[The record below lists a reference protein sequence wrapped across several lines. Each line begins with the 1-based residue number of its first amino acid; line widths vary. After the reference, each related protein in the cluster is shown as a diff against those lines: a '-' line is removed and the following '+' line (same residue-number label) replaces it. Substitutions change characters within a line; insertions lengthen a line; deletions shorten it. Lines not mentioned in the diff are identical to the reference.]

1 MTIRSFFPA
10 IMALLFSA
18 YKLTAQTVAVTSGWQ
33 LQDAAKV
40 PQSGETVA
48 QQGFS
53 TNGWYAAIVPGT
65 VLTTLVHNN
74 VYPEP
79 LYGENNRPDKI
90 PDTLCR
96 TNWWYRT
103 QMSIPPS
110 YRDKKI
116 WLHFN
121 GINYTAQVWVNGK
134 NIGEIQ
140 GAFARGIFDITSVV
154 KPGETA
160 TLAVLISPQPN
171 PGVPHEHTIAQGM
184 GKNGGITAMDGP
196 TFLCSMGWD
205 WIPAIRDRNSGI
217 WQSVFLTATGAVRIK
232 DPLVT
237 TDLPLPSLN
246 TADVSIAATLENV
259 TDQPQQGTLQASFGD
274 ITVQQH
280 VQLSPHSQQRITI
293 DPATQPALR
302 VKQPKLWWPNGYGPQ
317 NLYSLQLQFT
327 ANGKISDTQQLSF
340 GIREISYTTPASTD
354 LTISVNGVKVFCK
367 GGNWGMDE
375 AMKRI
380 PAARLETQIRM
391 HQQAHYNIIR
401 NWVGQSTS
409 EDLYALCDKYGLM
422 VWDEFFQPNPSD
434 GPNPA
439 DIHLYLANVR
449 EKILRFRNHPSII
462 LWCARNEGNPPAAI
476 EDSLQLLIKELE
488 PKRLYQ
494 SSSTSGRG
502 VHSGGPYYTRKPGEY
517 YVFTESFKTEI
528 GSFSIPTLESIQG
541 MMPQKDWEVIND
553 DWAEHDMATKYY
565 RNMIGKRFGEVANLA
580 DFVRK
585 SQLANYESFRAMYE
599 GRNAKMFHPSTG
611 VITWMSNPAQPS
623 FVWQLYHHDLEPNAA
638 LFAVQKACEPV
649 HVQFNEKEGN
659 VQVINNGPATIKN
672 ASVQLSVY
680 NLDGSTALE
689 KKYTVT
695 AAPAVATDLE
705 AVPWPAKLSAV
716 HFVKLTLTDA
726 QGNTRSDNF
735 YWNTLPLGADQ
746 LSDLEKLPPVTLTA
760 TIKRR
765 RVKDTC
771 LLEVTLHNPT
781 THIALMT
788 HLQLHRQGSDDRV
801 LPVFYSDN
809 YVSLVPNETK
819 TIIIEASETALQ
831 GKIPLVKVDGFNVY
845 LKPHSG
851 PDAAI
856 SLNENAQVSHWPVT
870 HLPRPEN
877 STPTK

>member
-280 VQLSPHSQQRITI
+280 VQLSPHSQQR
-293 DPATQPALR
+293 D
-302 VKQPKLWWPNGYGPQ
+302 
-317 NLYSLQLQFT
+317 
-327 ANGKISDTQQLSF
+327 
-340 GIREISYTTPASTD
+340 
-354 LTISVNGVKVFCK
+354 
-367 GGNWGMDE
+367 
-375 AMKRI
+375 
-380 PAARLETQIRM
+380 
-391 HQQAHYNIIR
+391 
-401 NWVGQSTS
+401 
-409 EDLYALCDKYGLM
+409 
-422 VWDEFFQPNPSD
+422 
-434 GPNPA
+434 
-439 DIHLYLANVR
+439 
-449 EKILRFRNHPSII
+449 
-462 LWCARNEGNPPAAI
+462 
-476 EDSLQLLIKELE
+476 
-488 PKRLYQ
+488 
-494 SSSTSGRG
+494 
-502 VHSGGPYYTRKPGEY
+502 
-517 YVFTESFKTEI
+517 
-528 GSFSIPTLESIQG
+528 
-541 MMPQKDWEVIND
+541 
-553 DWAEHDMATKYY
+553 
-565 RNMIGKRFGEVANLA
+565 
-580 DFVRK
+580 RK
-585 SQLANYESFRAMYE
+585 S
-599 GRNAKMFHPSTG
+599 
-611 VITWMSNPAQPS
+611 V
-623 FVWQLYHHDLEPNAA
+623 V
-638 LFAVQKACEPV
+638 
-649 HVQFNEKEGN
+649 
-659 VQVINNGPATIKN
+659 
-672 ASVQLSVY
+672 
-680 NLDGSTALE
+680 
-689 KKYTVT
+689 
-695 AAPAVATDLE
+695 
-705 AVPWPAKLSAV
+705 
-716 HFVKLTLTDA
+716 
-726 QGNTRSDNF
+726 
-735 YWNTLPLGADQ
+735 
-746 LSDLEKLPPVTLTA
+746 
-760 TIKRR
+760 
-765 RVKDTC
+765 
-771 LLEVTLHNPT
+771 
-781 THIALMT
+781 
-788 HLQLHRQGSDDRV
+788 
-801 LPVFYSDN
+801 
-809 YVSLVPNETK
+809 
-819 TIIIEASETALQ
+819 
-831 GKIPLVKVDGFNVY
+831 
-845 LKPHSG
+845 
-851 PDAAI
+851 
-856 SLNENAQVSHWPVT
+856 
-870 HLPRPEN
+870 
-877 STPTK
+877 